1 MVNCFSEALALGS
14 CSTAEG
20 SAELCALGPQT
31 QQSASVSEGIWT
43 GIVTRLTN
51 RHSTTS
57 AAYIKVGEIH
67 STTSV
72 GMQ

>member
-14 CSTAEG
+14 CSTAERN
-20 SAELCALGPQT
+20 AVRYALGPPR
-31 QQSASVSEGIWT
+31 QQSADVSEGVWT

>member
-14 CSTAEG
+14 CSTAER
-20 SAELCALGPQT
+20 SAVRYALGPRM

-51 RHSTTS
+51 HHSTTS
-57 AAYIKVGEIH
+57 AAYIKVEEIH